1 MMGVINGSHVTQF
14 LGYPIVGA
22 LGGLGMGAL
31 NQNFSNNIYGNSSND
46 PFIGANWDFVLT
58 GASIG
63 GGVALA
69 SAGIKY
75 QAQQLKAQRMNDIV
89 RHFQDTAVLT
99 QYEKEMLYKAGMK

>member
-1 MMGVINGSHVTQF
+1 MINTTMTQQF
-14 LGYPIVGA
+14 IGLPVVGA
-22 LGGLGMGAL
+22 LGGLGLGTL

-46 PFIGANWDFVLT
+46 PFMGLNWDFVLT

-75 QAQQLKAQRMNDIV
+75 QAQQMKIQRTSNFV
-89 RHFQDTAVLT
+89 NEGLNGVTLT
-99 QYEKEMLYKAGMK
+99 TMEQKLLAMSGR